1 MKLNDLKRKEEVSD
15 YYDKS
20 ILGDVELDWSNI
32 QRAKFLK
39 YPNKDKSRI
48 ELIEVGK
55 TLRLAY
61 TLTFIVEEM
70 DDKLKQ
76 LFNTDG
82 LIHGR
87 VIYNTIEESDRYNVV
102 LEDVKRQLDIT
113 CEIEIIEGDK

>member
-55 TLRLAY
+55 TLRLTY

-113 CEIEIIEGDK
+113 CEIEIIEEDK

>member
-39 YPNKDKSRI
+39 YPNNDKSRI

-113 CEIEIIEGDK
+113 CEIEIIEEDK